1 VGESVA
7 AGPPGVGELGASAL
21 KTFWY
26 SFGVAAEYDEIG
38 IWSEVKLEII
48 KEYASAYS
56 KIMEA
61 WRRDKFKRLSWI
73 YIDGYAGP
81 GYHVSKATGERVEGS
96 PLIAL
101 KTQPPFHEYHFI
113 DTEAA
118 RARQLRKLAG
128 DRKDVYIYT
137 EDCNTVLLRDVF
149 PRAKRS
155 DWRRA
160 LCLLDP
166 YNIDLKWEVIEAAG
180 KSESIET
187 FLNFMVMDINRN
199 AMRKRME
206 KSIQSK
212 VDQLTRLVGD
222 ESWKDAG
229 YRRVETLFGEDYE
242 KVSNDEFAE
251 WFRQRLIK
259 KAGFKF
265 VPKPMPMK
273 TEEQCDHL
281 LSVFCFPEAC
291 RVPYSDGY
299 LQQVSTSP
307 RVLIW
312 QRIHQL
318 SGRMRRGTR

>member
-1 VGESVA
+1 VA
-7 AGPPGVGELGASAL
+7 V
-21 KTFWY
+21 
-26 SFGVAAEYDEIG
+26 EYDEIG
-38 IWSEVKLEII
+38 IWSEVKLDII

-61 WRRDKFKRLSWI
+61 WRRDKISRLSWI

-81 GYHVSKATGERVEGS
+81 GYHVSKTTGERVEGS
-96 PLIAL
+96 PLIAM
-101 KTQPPFHEYHFI
+101 KTDPPFHEYHFI
-113 DTEAA
+113 DTEEA
-118 RARQLRKLAG
+118 RAKQLRELAG
-128 DRKDVYIYT
+128 DRTDVYTYT

-155 DWRRA
+155 DYRRA

-166 YNIDLKWEVIEAAG
+166 YNIDLKWDVIEAAG
-180 KSESIET
+180 KSESIEI

-229 YRRVETLFGEDYE
+229 YRKVETLFGEDYE

-251 WFRQRLIK
+251 WFRQRLIT

-273 TEEQCDHL
+273 TKNK
-281 LSVFCFPEAC
+281 SVIYYLFFASQKPAASTIVTQIFNKY
-291 RVPYSDGY
+291 RRLQGY
-299 LQQVSTSP
+299 
-307 RVLIW
+307 
-312 QRIHQL
+312 
-318 SGRMRRGTR
+318 